1 MDIDI
6 EMENLKYLLN
16 TNQIDPHEYSYRVQ
30 ELMSNRKKEK
40 KKSTKMAAKGIGVDF
55 FIIGIIL
62 FWVLFWW
69 DSTYVSKEFEE
80 VVDLRNLSDPIQIA
94 CKGSTIKE
102 VDGANVKLE
111 HLAEYKIQARVVD
124 VQDYVPYDL
133 GDELSPVDFGLAWGY
148 IARDENIE
156 KLEFKSKGTRF
167 LSYNTADRGWLANNG
182 GWDEVGKYIS
192 NNHIIP
198 ANEDIEKAVK
208 AVKTGEYVELT
219 GYLVRATCSNPSFR
233 WTSSLTRNDD
243 GAGACEVFLVEDV
256 KWLKEAEN

>member
-6 EMENLKYLLN
+6 EMENLKYMLN
-16 TNQIDPHEYSYRVQ
+16 TNQIDSHEYSYRVQ
-30 ELMSNRKKEK
+30 ELMSNRAKEK
-40 KKSTKMAAKGIGVDF
+40 KKSTKHTSNGVAGRF
-55 FIIGIIL
+55 FVMFIIL
-62 FWVLFWW
+62 FWFLVWL
-69 DSTYVSKEFEE
+69 DKGYVNKENI
-80 VVDLRNLSDPIQIA
+80 VADLRNLPEPEQ
-94 CKGSTIKE
+94 KTTFGSTE
-102 VDGANVKLE
+102 MFVEGANVKLA

-167 LSYNTADRGWLANNG
+167 LSYNTADRSWLANNG
-182 GWDEVGKYIS
+182 GWEEVGKYIS

-233 WTSSLTRNDD
+233 WTSSLTRTDD

-256 KWLKEAEN
+256 KWLEEAEN

>member
-6 EMENLKYLLN
+6 EMENLKYLLS

-30 ELMSNRKKEK
+30 ELMSERKKEK
-40 KKSTKMAAKGIGVDF
+40 KESTKIASKGVGVDF
-55 FIIGIIL
+55 FIIAIIL
-62 FWVLFWW
+62 FWLLFWW
-69 DSTYVSKEFEE
+69 ESTYVSKEYET
-80 VVDLRNLSDPIQIA
+80 VDLRNLPTPTQTA
-94 CKGSTIKE
+94 CKGSTMLD

-124 VQDYVPYDL
+124 VQDYVPYSL

-156 KLEFKSKGTRF
+156 KLEFASKGTRF
-167 LSYNTADRGWLANNG
+167 LSYNTDDRAWYSNNG
-182 GWDEVGKYIS
+182 GWNSIGTYIS

-198 ANEDIEKAVK
+198 ADDEIRKAVK
-208 AVKTGEYVELT
+208 AVKVDDYIELT

-233 WTSSLTRNDD
+233 WTSSLTRTDD
-243 GAGACEVFLVEDV
+243 GAGACEVFLVEDI
-256 KWLKEAEN
+256 KWLEDAIN